1 MYILTK
7 IVRLFQVL
15 AERVDNMTRQIRDL
29 EDKAQSLQLTI
40 DRLSAALNKRDEEE
54 SIQKDTVRIFSV
66 LSYCFWMK
74 YWIWK
79 LLQTNLSR

>member
-66 LSYCFWMK
+66 LSYCF
-74 YWIWK
+74 
-79 LLQTNLSR
+79 